1 MIMMNGGVMSRFSL
15 LRVAVAALASMW
27 GSVTPAHA
35 ESPELRPVVAVNAAD
50 LRIGDLFAGAGS
62 HAGEIVAAAPA
73 PGTRIVLDASWL
85 AATAQAHGLAWQPAS
100 DAVTTE
106 VTRTASII
114 DQSEITRQLLAAIAP
129 GNSDAQIALDARVK
143 LYVPVGTDTRLAID
157 NLQVDPTSGRFN
169 ADLRAAA
176 GDSASDPVHVAGRL
190 VNVIQIPTLTRPMV
204 PGEVIGAGD
213 IAWVAIDIARLP
225 AGQVMDARDLIG
237 RTPRRPVR
245 ARETLRPVDLEIPVL
260 IHRNDSVLIV
270 LEAPGMTLTAQGKA
284 LEDGGRGEMIRVVNI
299 QSNRTIDATVE
310 AAGQVGLAAPG
321 APPPVL

>member
-1 MIMMNGGVMSRFSL
+1 MTRFSR
-15 LRVAVAALASMW
+15 LRIVAVAAGFAWCCAAAMPARAD
-27 GSVTPAHA
+27 TPA
-35 ESPELRPVVAVNAAD
+35 LRPVVTLNAAD
-50 LRIGDLFAGAGS
+50 LRIGDLFAGSGA
-62 HAGEIVAAAPA
+62 HAGEVVAAAPA

-85 AATAQAHGLAWQPAS
+85 AATAQAHGLVWQPAN

-114 DQSEITRQLLAAIAP
+114 DASDISRQLLAVIAP
-129 GNSDAQIALDARVK
+129 GNSEAQIALDARVK
-143 LYVPVGTDTRLAID
+143 LYVPVGTDTKLAIE
-157 NLQVDPTSGRFN
+157 NLQVDPMSGRFN

-176 GDSASDPVHVAGRL
+176 GDSASEPVHVAGRL
-190 VNVIQIPTLTRPMV
+190 VNVIQIPTLARPMV
-204 PGEVIGAGD
+204 PGEIIGAAD
-213 IAWVAIDIARLP
+213 IAWIAIDIGRLP

-245 ARETLRPVDLEIPVL
+245 AQESLRPVDLEIPVVV
-260 IHRNDSVLIV
+260 HRNDTVLIV